1 MTENEAIYV
10 LRMIETNS
18 SLPVEVKELSIK
30 ALEDVQQYRETKN
43 KTIEQLKERVK
54 KINKELANIKEK
66 DVSILMA
73 KKEYLIGKKLAYATA
88 IDIIRAGEKE

>member
-10 LRMIETNS
+10 LKVIETNN

-30 ALEDVQQYRETKN
+30 ALEDVQKYRETKN

-54 KINKELANIKEK
+54 KINKELVNLKEK

-73 KKEYLIGKKLAYATA
+73 KKEHLIGKKLAYENA
-88 IDIIRAGEKE
+88 IDIIRKGE